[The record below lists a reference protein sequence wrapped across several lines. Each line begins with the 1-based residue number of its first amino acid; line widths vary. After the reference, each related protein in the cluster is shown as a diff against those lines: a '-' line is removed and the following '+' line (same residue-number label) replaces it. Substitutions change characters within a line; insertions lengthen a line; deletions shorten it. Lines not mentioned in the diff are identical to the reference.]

1 MTLLKMPIMKGDSSL
16 IFASHSLVT
25 TSYCRHYKIRAKT
38 TTLDSYISKKYDM
51 RSINKIALLKV

>member
-1 MTLLKMPIMKGDSSL
+1 MKGDSSL

-25 TSYCRHYKIRAKT
+25 TSYCRHYKISAKT